1 MGSLVQYLAS
11 YQVHPER
18 RSGFCSFFLHAER
31 RTAMLRNLPE
41 GKVALGKPDKAAD
54 HAQDGCN
61 LSFQ

>member
-1 MGSLVQYLAS
+1 
-11 YQVHPER
+11 
-18 RSGFCSFFLHAER
+18 
-31 RTAMLRNLPE
+31 MLRNLPE